1 MKKNVLKV
9 ASIYI
14 GTLIGAGFASGQ
26 EVVYFF
32 TRNGINGLYGVI
44 FTSILFSLFGSFVLL
59 QVHKYKIKSYHDFV
73 ISFFGKFIGKGIE
86 WFLSLLLLS
95 FYCVMLAGS
104 GALFEE
110 YFGCGKEIGIVL
122 MSVICFF
129 TFIFSING
137 LAFVN
142 SVVVPLII
150 IGIIYIGT
158 YTVHESKNLMDIFY
172 GGYESEG
179 NWIVSALLY
188 VSYNT
193 ISAAVV
199 LSAMY
204 PLLSHK
210 KVALGGGILG
220 GTLLGCMLLFLFL
233 PTYLCYTQVKDV
245 QIPMMSIASLM
256 STKATVMY
264 GILLWGAMLT
274 TAIANGFV
282 LIQTLEK
289 KIKIKRIFVCI
300 LFCIVTIPLSQFG
313 FKRLVHTLYPFF
325 GYVGFFILF
334 ISLFKKIGHKI

>member
-1 MKKNVLKV
+1 MRKNVLKV

-32 TRNGINGLYGVI
+32 TRNGMNGLYGVI
-44 FTSILFSLFGSFVLL
+44 LTSILFSLFGSFVLL
-59 QVHKYKIKSYHDFV
+59 QVHKYKITSYHDFV
-73 ISFFGKFIGKGIE
+73 ISFFGKFVGKGIE

-110 YFGCGKEIGIVL
+110 YFGYSKEIGIL
-122 MSVICFF
+122 FMSMICFF
-129 TFIFSING
+129 TFIFSMNG
-137 LAFVN
+137 LALVN
-142 SVVVPLII
+142 SVIVPLMM
-150 IGIIYIGT
+150 IGIICIGIFT
-158 YTVHESKNLMDIFY
+158 AKESNGFINIFY
-172 GGYESEG
+172 EGYEGGG
-179 NWIVSALLY
+179 NWITSSLLY
-188 VSYNT
+188 VSYNM

-220 GTLLGCMLLFLFL
+220 GALLGCMLLFLFL
-233 PTYLCYTQVKDV
+233 PTYLCYTQIKDA
-245 QIPMMSIASLM
+245 QIPMMAIASLV
-256 STKATVMY
+256 STKAKSMY

-282 LIQTLEK
+282 LIQTLEQ
-289 KIKIKRIFVCI
+289 KIRIKHIFVCI
-300 LFCIVTIPLSQFG
+300 LFCIITIPLSQFG

-325 GYVGFFILF
+325 GYMGFFILF
-334 ISLFKKIGHKI
+334 IALSKKIGHKI